1 MKLEDNKNKT
11 ISLRLSVEDYKYL
24 SIVAYMGGMTISK
37 YLRTLAS
44 ASINAVKLNVQQGK
58 IKIEDFE
65 TIFDNQL

>member
-11 ISLRLSVEDYKYL
+11 VSLRLSVEDYKYL